1 MIKESRNIA
10 AAVAALTLS
19 VAAFAHN
26 DSAMAAEHVEA
37 ANCVAGASK
46 SPATGKASATD
57 NASAAGCLAG
67 VASTS
72 SATGNGSATSCAGVA
87 STSSAAGNGSAA
99 NNTAAAKDLTTGQDL
114 YKEFQNPPKSARPRV
129 WWHWMNGNITKDGIK
144 KDLLWMQKTGIVG
157 FHNFDAGLETP
168 QIVDKR
174 LIYMT
179 PEWKEAFKYAI
190 NLADSLDMEM
200 TIASSPGWSETGGPW
215 VKDEDAMKKLVWRQ
229 IEVKGGQPV
238 NLKLPEGFD
247 ITGPFMDFTGSFDG
261 ISQVFLRK
269 KFYRD
274 IAVVGVRL
282 CDKDI
287 NLKELYPTITSS
299 GCDAASEEMLER
311 ITGDSVGDYLDVKAD
326 KNGRC
331 WIQYEFAE
339 PQTIKAV
346 VVSELRKDTNPYVHT
361 KELQYSDDGVNFK
374 SINLSYQAT
383 AQRTYA
389 IPATTAK
396 YFRLSLKDNKGK
408 KDCEFGIA
416 QFALSTV
423 TRIQLA
429 GDKAGNSF
437 YRLLWMEEAARL
449 EDVVDLTPYVKDG
462 TLTWNAPEGN
472 WRIFR
477 FGYSLTG
484 KTNHPAS
491 PEATGLEVD
500 KLDPKAI
507 TEYFHN
513 YLQTYADASGGKLGK
528 GGIEYLLTDS
538 YEAGAQTWTRNMFE
552 EFKARKGYD
561 LLRWMPA
568 LTGMV
573 LNSTEETER
582 FLFDW
587 RRTIG
592 DMISEYHYD
601 LQNEIL
607 KPYGMKRYTES
618 HENYRANLTD
628 GMDCKRY
635 AEIPMSAFWMDY
647 KNGNIFN
654 PRFEADVRESASV
667 AHIYGQNIAAAES
680 FTSDGYRDGAWVF
693 SPAVLKP
700 TADAAMAAGL
710 NRFVIHTSPHQPVD
724 DKVPGLGLGKY
735 GQWFDRHQTWADQ
748 AKAWTDY
755 LSRSCYMLQQ
765 GRFVADVAYYYGEDN
780 NATGIM
786 LKKVP
791 ALPYGYNYD
800 YFSPSVIRDLAKAE
814 NGLLTVP
821 SGMKYKVLMLDAN
834 VKHIS
839 IDILRKIK
847 EFADAG
853 VVICGAKPQK
863 LAGNTGTEEEF
874 KALVNDIW
882 NSGRKNVTA
891 GVPAEKVLSAMNLK
905 PDFSIIS
912 GNNKD
917 LKFVHRS
924 ISDGEIYWVTNLSKD
939 TKDITASFRTTGK
952 KPVIW
957 NADDASTEPVSYE
970 MVDGRTNVRMNLT
983 QHRSVFVIFT
993 EDTDVAKVE
1002 LPKTGEETMVEINTP
1017 WSVKFQQGRGVPETA
1032 TFNQLASLTESSE
1045 PGIKYFSGAVT
1056 YSNIFKLKKKEIRSK
1071 DSVILD
1077 LGDVKDL
1084 AEVTVNGKNLG
1095 VFWNAPFKVDI
1106 TKAVRNGENT
1116 IEVKVINMWHNRLV
1130 GDVQPGVTKK
1140 ITYTQMEFF
1149 KPEEPLLP
1157 AGLLG
1162 PVKVIGITV
1171 NK

>member
-1 MIKESRNIA
+1 MMRESCNIA
-10 AAVAALTLS
+10 AALALLTLS
-19 VAAFAHN
+19 VTAFAHN
-26 DSAMAAEHVEA
+26 DGHSAVKSGEVAEKV
-37 ANCVAGASK
+37 
-46 SPATGKASATD
+46 SPS
-57 NASAAGCLAG
+57 
-67 VASTS
+67 
-72 SATGNGSATSCAGVA
+72 
-87 STSSAAGNGSAA
+87 
-99 NNTAAAKDLTTGQDL
+99 TGQSL
-114 YKEFQNPPKSARPRV
+114 YNEFQNPPKAARPRV
-129 WWHWMNGNITKDGIK
+129 WWHWMNGNITKDGIR
-144 KDLLWMQKTGIVG
+144 KDLLWMHKTGIAG

-168 QIVDKR
+168 QIVGKR
-174 LIYMT
+174 LTYMA
-179 PEWKEAFKYAI
+179 PEWKDAFRYAI
-190 NLADSLDMEM
+190 NFADSLDMEM

-215 VKDEDAMKKLVWRQ
+215 VKDKDAMKKLVWRQ
-229 IEVKGGQPV
+229 IEVVGGKPLSV
-238 NLKLPEGFD
+238 RLPEGFD
-247 ITGPFMDFTGSFDG
+247 VTGPFMDFSESFDG
-261 ISQVFLRK
+261 ISQVFLKK

-282 CDKDI
+282 CDSDI
-287 NLKELYPTITSS
+287 NIRNLGPKVTSS
-299 GCDAASEEMLER
+299 GCKVTGKELLNH
-311 ITGDSVGDYLDVKAD
+311 ITGDSVGDYLDITPD
-326 KNGRC
+326 RNGQC
-331 WIQYEFAE
+331 WIQYEFSE
-339 PQTIKAV
+339 PLTIKSV
-346 VVSELRKDTNPYVHT
+346 VISELRKDAGQFSHT
-361 KELQYSDDGVNFK
+361 KELLYSDDGVSFK
-374 SINLSYQAT
+374 AIPLSYQASP
-383 AQRTYA
+383 QRTYA

-396 YFRLSLKDNKGK
+396 YFRFNLKDNGGK
-408 KDCEFGIA
+408 KDCAFGVS

-437 YRLLWMEEAARL
+437 YRLLWMEDTPHSTEAARL

-462 TLTWNAPEGN
+462 ELNWNAPEGN

-507 TEYFHN
+507 TEYFRD
-513 YLQTYADASGGKLGK
+513 YLQTYIDASGGKLGK

-538 YEAGAQTWTRNMFE
+538 FEAGAQTWTVNMPA

-592 DMISEYHYD
+592 DMITEYHYD

-618 HENYRANLTD
+618 HENYRANLSD

-647 KNGNIFN
+647 KKGNIFN
-654 PRFEADVRESASV
+654 PRFEADIRESASV

-680 FTSDGYRDGAWVF
+680 FTTDGYRDGAWVF

-748 AKAWTDY
+748 ARAWTDY
-755 LSRSCYMLQQ
+755 LSRSCHMLQQ

-791 ALPYGYNYD
+791 ALPYGYGYD
-800 YFSPSVIRDLAKAE
+800 YFNPSVIRDLAKAE
-814 NGLLTVP
+814 NGMLTVP
-821 SGMKYKVLMLDAN
+821 TGMRYRVLMLDSN
-834 VKHIS
+834 VRHMS

-853 VVICGAKPQK
+853 VVICGSKPLK
-863 LAGNTGTEEEF
+863 LASNTGGDEDEF
-874 KALVNDIW
+874 KGLVNDIW
-882 NSGRKNVTA
+882 NSGRKNVSA
-891 GVPAEKVLSAMNLK
+891 GVDATKVLTSIGLK

-912 GNNKD
+912 GNGKD
-917 LKFVHRS
+917 IKFVHRTLP
-924 ISDGEIYWVTNLSKD
+924 DGEIYWVTNLSKED
-939 TKDITASFRTTGK
+939 RDITASFKTSGK

-957 NADDASTEPVSYE
+957 HAEDASTEPVSYE
-970 MVDGRTNVRMNLT
+970 FADGRTNVTMSLAGH
-983 QHRSVFVIFT
+983 QSVFVVLT
-993 EDTDVAKVE
+993 EDTDVAKVI
-1002 LPKTGEETMVEINTP
+1002 LPQVASQTLSEIDTP
-1017 WSVKFQQGRGVPETA
+1017 WTVSFQPERGAPESA
-1032 TFNQLASLTESSE
+1032 TFDKLVSLTESSVF
-1045 PGIKYFSGAVT
+1045 GIKYFSGAAT
-1056 YSNIFKLKKKEIRSK
+1056 YSNTFRLKKKEIK
-1071 DSVILD
+1071 DQDAVILD
-1077 LGDVKDL
+1077 LGNVKDL
-1084 AEVTVNGKNLG
+1084 AEVTVNGRNLG
-1095 VFWNAPFKVDI
+1095 VYWNAPFKVDI
-1106 TKAVRNGENT
+1106 TDAVRGGTNT
-1116 IEVKVINMWHNRLV
+1116 IEINVVNMWHNRLV
-1130 GDVQPGVTKK
+1130 GDVQPDATER

-1149 KPEEPLLP
+1149 KPDEPLLP

-1162 PVKVIGITV
+1162 PVKVTGI
-1171 NK
+1171 K

>member
-1 MIKESRNIA
+1 MIKKSRNIA
-10 AAVAALTLS
+10 AAFAALTLS
-19 VAAFAHN
+19 VAAFAHT
-26 DSAMAAEHVEA
+26 MVAEPVEA
-37 ANCVAGASK
+37 TMRTGTEEKVSPRQAQGPQK
-46 SPATGKASATD
+46 S
-57 NASAAGCLAG
+57 

-72 SATGNGSATSCAGVA
+72 SATEQN
-87 STSSAAGNGSAA
+87 
-99 NNTAAAKDLTTGQDL
+99 L

-129 WWHWMNGNITKDGIK
+129 WWHWMNGNITKDGIR

-179 PEWKEAFKYAI
+179 PEWKDAFRYAI

-229 IEVKGGQPV
+229 IEVEGGKP
-238 NLKLPEGFD
+238 LSIKLPEGFAV
-247 ITGPFMDFTGSFDG
+247 TGPFQDFCESFDG
-261 ISQVFLRK
+261 ISQVFLKK
-269 KFYRD
+269 KFYKD
-274 IAVVGVRL
+274 IAVIGVKL
-282 CDKDI
+282 CDADI
-287 NLKELYPTITSS
+287 NLKNLKPVITTS
-299 GCDAASEEMLER
+299 GCKVSGEEILDR
-311 ITGDSVGDYLDVKAD
+311 ITGDSVGDYLDITAD
-326 KNGRC
+326 KDGKC
-331 WIQYEFAE
+331 WIQYEFSE
-339 PQTIKAV
+339 PQTIKSV
-346 VVSELRKDTNPYVHT
+346 VVSELRRDAGQYSHT
-361 KELQYSDDGVNFK
+361 KELLYSDDGVHFK
-374 SINLSYQAT
+374 AIPLSYQAA

-389 IPATTAK
+389 IPATTAR
-396 YFRLSLKDNKGK
+396 YFRFNLRDNGGK
-408 KDCEFGIA
+408 KDCVFGIS

-437 YRLLWMEEAARL
+437 YRHLWMEDTPHSTEAAQL
-449 EDVVDLTPYVKDG
+449 DDVVDLTPYVKDG
-462 TLTWNAPEGN
+462 VLGWTAPEGN

-507 TEYFHN
+507 TEYFNN
-513 YLQTYADASGGKLGK
+513 YLQTYVDASGGKLGK

-538 YEAGAQTWTRNMFE
+538 YEAGAQTWTGNMFA
-552 EFKARKGYD
+552 EFKARRGYD
-561 LLRWMPA
+561 LLQWMPA

-587 RRTIG
+587 RRAIG
-592 DMISEYHYD
+592 DMITEYHYD

-618 HENYRANLTD
+618 HENYRANLSD

-647 KNGNIFN
+647 KKGNIFN
-654 PRFEADVRESASV
+654 QRFEADVRESASV

-724 DKVPGLGLGKY
+724 DKVPGLGLGKW

-748 AKAWTDY
+748 ARCWTDY
-755 LSRSCYMLQQ
+755 LSRSCYLLQQ

-800 YFSPSVIRDLAKAE
+800 YFSPSVIRDLAKAD
-814 NGLLTVP
+814 NGELTVP
-821 SGMKYKVLMLDAN
+821 SGMRYKVLMLDAN
-834 VKHIS
+834 VKHMS

-853 VVICGAKPQK
+853 VTICGAKPSK
-863 LAGNTGTEEEF
+863 LASNTGTEEEF
-874 KALVNDIW
+874 KALVDDIW

-891 GVPAEKVLSAMNLK
+891 GVPAGKVLSEMNLK
-905 PDFSIIS
+905 PDFSIAN
-912 GNNKD
+912 GNSKD
-917 LKFVHRS
+917 IKFVHRKLS
-924 ISDGEIYWVTNLSKD
+924 NGEIYWITNLSKD
-939 TKDITASFRTTGK
+939 TRDITASFRTTGK

-957 NADDASTEPVSYE
+957 HAEDASTEPAGYE
-970 MVDGRTNVRMNLT
+970 FADGMTNVKMTLT
-983 QHRSVFVIFT
+983 QHQSVFVMFT
-993 EDTDVAKVE
+993 DDTDVAKAE
-1002 LPKTGEETMVEINTP
+1002 LPQVSSETLAEISTP
-1017 WSVKFQQGRGVPETA
+1017 WSVRFQQGRGAPESA
-1032 TFNQLASLTESSE
+1032 AFDKLASLTESSE
-1045 PGIKYFSGAVT
+1045 AGIKYFSGAVT
-1056 YSNIFKLKKKEIRSK
+1056 YSNTFKLRRKEIKGK

-1077 LGDVKDL
+1077 LGEVKDL

-1095 VFWNAPFKVDI
+1095 VIWNAPFKVDI
-1106 TKAVRNGENT
+1106 TKALRNGTNT

-1130 GDVQPGVTKK
+1130 GDVQPGVTEK

-1149 KPEEPLLP
+1149 KPDEPLLP

-1162 PVKVIGITV
+1162 PVKVIGTTV
-1171 NK
+1171 SK

>member
-1 MIKESRNIA
+1 MIRESRNIA

-26 DSAMAAEHVEA
+26 CKREVPET
-37 ANCVAGASK
+37 VA
-46 SPATGKASATD
+46 
-57 NASAAGCLAG
+57 
-67 VASTS
+67 
-72 SATGNGSATSCAGVA
+72 
-87 STSSAAGNGSAA
+87 
-99 NNTAAAKDLTTGQDL
+99 TAWSDL
-114 YKEFQNPPKSARPRV
+114 YKEFVNPPKSARPRV
-129 WWHWMNGNITKDGIK
+129 WWHWMNGNITKDGIR
-144 KDLLWMQKTGIVG
+144 KDLLWMHRTGIAG
-157 FHNFDAGLETP
+157 FHSFDAGLETP
-168 QIVDKR
+168 QVVDKR

-179 PEWKEAFKYAI
+179 PEWKDAFRCTI
-190 NLADSLDMEM
+190 DLADSLGMEM

-229 IEVKGGQPV
+229 IEIKGGKPV
-238 NLKLPEGFD
+238 TVKLPEGFD
-247 ITGPFMDFTGSFDG
+247 ITGPFMDFTGSSDA
-261 ISQVFLRK
+261 ISQVFFKK
-269 KFYRD
+269 KFYKD
-274 IAVVGVRL
+274 IAVVGVKL

-287 NLKELYPTITSS
+287 NLKDLHPIITSS
-299 GCDAASEEMLER
+299 GCEATSMEMLER
-311 ITGDSVGDYLDVKAD
+311 ITGDSVGDHLDVKAD
-326 KNGRC
+326 KDGRC
-331 WIQYEFAE
+331 WLQYEFAE

-346 VVSELRKDTNPYVHT
+346 VVSELRKDSNPYAHT
-361 KELQYSDDGVNFK
+361 KELMYSDDGVHFK

-389 IPATTAK
+389 IPTTTAK

-408 KDCEFGIA
+408 KDCEFGIS

-437 YRLLWMEEAARL
+437 YRLLWMEDTPYSAEAARL
-449 EDVVDLTPYVKDG
+449 EDVIDLTPFVKDG

-507 TEYFHN
+507 TEYFRS
-513 YLQTYADASGGKLGK
+513 YLQTYVDASGGRLGK

-538 YEAGAQTWTRNMFE
+538 YEAGAQTWTGNMFA
-552 EFKARKGYD
+552 EFKARRGYD

-592 DMISEYHYD
+592 DMMTEYHYD

-607 KPYGMKRYTES
+607 RPYGMKRYTES

-628 GMDCKRY
+628 GMDCKRH

-647 KNGNIFN
+647 KKGSIFN
-654 PRFEADVRESASV
+654 PRFESDVRESASV

-680 FTSDGYRDGAWVF
+680 FTTDGFRDGAWVF

-710 NRFVIHTSPHQPVD
+710 NRFVVHTSPHQPVD
-724 DKVPGLGLGKY
+724 DKVPGLSLGKY
-735 GQWFDRHQTWADQ
+735 GQWFDRHQTWAGQ

-755 LSRSCYMLQQ
+755 LSRSCHLLQQ

-800 YFSPSVIRDLAKAE
+800 YFSPSVIRDLAKAG
-814 NGLLTVP
+814 NGELTVP
-821 SGMKYKVLMLDAN
+821 SGMRYKVLMLDAN
-834 VKHIS
+834 VKHMS

-853 VVICGAKPQK
+853 ITICGARPQK
-863 LAGNTGTEEEF
+863 LASNTGTEEEF
-874 KALVNDIW
+874 KALVSDIW

-891 GVPAEKVLSAMNLK
+891 GIPAEKVLAGLALQ
-905 PDFSIIS
+905 PDFSIRS
-912 GNNKD
+912 GNGKD
-917 LKFVHRS
+917 VKFVHRS
-924 ISDGEIYWVTNLSKD
+924 LPDGEIYWVANLSKD
-939 TKDITASFRTTGK
+939 TRDFTATFRTTGR

-957 NADDASTEPVSYE
+957 HAEDASTEPAGYE
-970 MVDGRTNVRMNLT
+970 FADGRTNVRMTLT
-983 QHRSVFVIFT
+983 QHQSVFVMFT
-993 EDTDVAKVE
+993 DDTDVAKVE
-1002 LPKTGEETMVEINTP
+1002 LPQTSSETLVEISTP
-1017 WSVKFQQGRGVPETA
+1017 WSVRFQQGRGAPESA
-1032 TFNQLASLTESSE
+1032 TFDQLASLTESSE
-1045 PGIKYFSGAVT
+1045 PGIKYFSGEAT
-1056 YSNIFKLKKKEIRSK
+1056 YSNTFKLKKKEIRSK

-1077 LGDVKDL
+1077 LGEVKDL
-1084 AEVTVNGKNLG
+1084 AEVTLNGKNLG
-1095 VFWNAPFKVDI
+1095 VIWNAPFKVDI
-1106 TKAVRNGENT
+1106 TKALRSGDNT
-1116 IEVKVINMWHNRLV
+1116 IEVKVVNMWHNRLV
-1130 GDVQPGVTKK
+1130 GDVQPGATEKV
-1140 ITYTQMEFF
+1140 TYTQMEFF

-1162 PVKVIGITV
+1162 PVRIIGQTID
-1171 NK
+1171 K

>member
-10 AAVAALTLS
+10 AAIAALTLS
-19 VAAFAHN
+19 VAAFAHSKEN
-26 DSAMAAEHVEA
+26 VA
-37 ANCVAGASK
+37 AGAS
-46 SPATGKASATD
+46 T
-57 NASAAGCLAG
+57 
-67 VASTS
+67 
-72 SATGNGSATSCAGVA
+72 GSA
-87 STSSAAGNGSAA
+87 
-99 NNTAAAKDLTTGQDL
+99 TGQDL

-179 PEWKEAFKYAI
+179 PEWKDAFKYAI

-229 IEVKGGQPV
+229 VEIKGGQPV
-238 NLKLPEGFD
+238 SLKLPEGFD

-326 KNGRC
+326 KNGKC

-408 KDCEFGIA
+408 KDCEFGVA

-437 YRLLWMEEAARL
+437 YRLLWMEDTPYSSEAARL

-538 YEAGAQTWTRNMFE
+538 YEAGAQTWTGNMFE

-573 LNSTEETER
+573 LNNTEETER

-618 HENYRANLTD
+618 HENYRANLSD

-814 NGLLTVP
+814 NGLITVP

-834 VKHIS
+834 VKHMS

-847 EFADAG
+847 VFADAG

-874 KALVNDIW
+874 KALVKDIW

-891 GVPAEKVLSAMNLK
+891 GMPAEKVLSAMSLK
-905 PDFSIIS
+905 PDFSIAS

-917 LKFVHRS
+917 IKFVHRS

-970 MVDGRTNVRMNLT
+970 MADGRTNVKMSLT
-983 QHRSVFVIFT
+983 QHQSAFVIFT
-993 EDTDVAKVE
+993 ENTDVAKVE
-1002 LPKTGEETMVEINTP
+1002 LPETSEETILEFNTP
-1017 WSVKFQQGRGVPETA
+1017 WSVKFQQGRGAPETA

-1056 YSNIFKLKKKEIRSK
+1056 YSNIFKLKKKEIRGK

-1157 AGLLG
+1157 AGLVG
-1162 PVKVIGITV
+1162 PVRIIGETTT
-1171 NK
+1171 K

>member
-1 MIKESRNIA
+1 MMGKSQNIA
-10 AAVAALTLS
+10 AAFAALTLS
-19 VAAFAHN
+19 AAAFAHN
-26 DSAMAAEHVEA
+26 GSTSAASPVVAGSVEA
-37 ANCVAGASK
+37 TESIGNDIASVGASTG
-46 SPATGKASATD
+46 SATGK
-57 NASAAGCLAG
+57 
-67 VASTS
+67 
-72 SATGNGSATSCAGVA
+72 
-87 STSSAAGNGSAA
+87 
-99 NNTAAAKDLTTGQDL
+99 DL
-114 YKEFQNPPKSARPRV
+114 YDSFRNPPKSARPRV
-129 WWHWMNGNITKDGIK
+129 WWHWMNGNITKDGIR

-157 FHNFDAGLETP
+157 FHNFDAGLQTP

-179 PEWKEAFKYAI
+179 PEWKDAFKYTI
-190 NLADSLDMEM
+190 NLADSLDMEV

-229 IEVKGGQPV
+229 VEVKGGKQIEMR
-238 NLKLPEGFD
+238 LPDGFD
-247 ITGPFMDFTGSFDG
+247 VTGPFMDFCESFDG
-261 ISQVFLRK
+261 ISQVFLKK
-269 KFYRD
+269 KFYKD
-274 IAVVGVRL
+274 IAVVGVKL
-282 CDKDI
+282 CDSDI
-287 NLKELYPTITSS
+287 NAKSLHPTVTSS
-299 GCDAASEEMLER
+299 GCELTGDALLER
-311 ITGDSVGDYLDVKAD
+311 ITSDSVGGYLDILPD
-326 KNGRC
+326 SRGNC
-331 WIQYEFAE
+331 WIQYEFSE
-339 PQTIKAV
+339 PLTVKSV
-346 VVSELRKDTNPYVHT
+346 VFSELRRGTNQYSHT
-361 KELQYSDDGVNFK
+361 KELLYSDDGVNFK
-374 SINLSYQAT
+374 SVPLAYQAT
-383 AQRTYA
+383 PQRTCA

-396 YFRLSLKDNKGK
+396 YFRLNLKDNTGK
-408 KDCEFGIA
+408 KDCLFGVS
-416 QFALSTV
+416 QFILSTV

-429 GDKAGNSF
+429 GDKAGNNF
-437 YRLLWMEEAARL
+437 YRILWKEDTPHSTEAARL
-449 EDVVDLTPYVKDG
+449 DDVVDLTPYFKDG
-462 TLTWNAPEGN
+462 VLSWNAPKGN

-507 TEYFHN
+507 TDYFNN
-513 YLQTYADASGGKLGK
+513 YLRTYVDASGGKMGK

-538 YEAGAQTWTRNMFE
+538 YEAGAQTWTGNMFA

-573 LNSTEETER
+573 LNSTDETER

-592 DMISEYHYD
+592 DMITEYHYD

-618 HENYRANLTD
+618 HENYRVNLSD

-635 AEIPMSAFWMDY
+635 AEVPMSAFWMDY
-647 KNGNIFN
+647 KKGSIFT

-748 AKAWTDY
+748 ARAWTDY
-755 LSRSCYMLQQ
+755 LSRSCYLLQQ
-765 GRFVADVAYYYGEDN
+765 GHFVADVAYYYGEDN
-780 NATGIM
+780 NATGLF
-786 LKKVP
+786 LKKAP
-791 ALPYGYNYD
+791 AVPYGYNYD

-821 SGMKYKVLMLDAN
+821 SGMSYRVLMLDAN

-853 VVICGAKPQK
+853 IVICGAKPQK
-863 LAGNTGTEEEF
+863 LASNTGSEEEF
-874 KALVNDIW
+874 NTLVNDIW
-882 NSGRKNVTA
+882 NSGRKNVTT
-891 GVPAEKVLSAMNLK
+891 GVDAAKVLSGIGVK
-905 PDFSIIS
+905 PDFAVTK
-912 GNNKD
+912 GDAKD
-917 LKFVHRS
+917 VKYVHRTLA
-924 ISDGEIYWVTNLSKD
+924 DGEIYWVTNLSKE
-939 TKDITASFRTTGK
+939 TKDLTVSFRTSGK

-957 NADDASTEPVSYE
+957 HAEDASSEAASYAAA
-970 MVDGRTNVRMNLT
+970 DGRTDVRLTLT
-983 QHRSVFVIFT
+983 QHQSVFVIFS
-993 EDTDVAKVE
+993 ENTDIKNVI
-1002 LPKTGEETMVEINTP
+1002 LPEVTSETLAEVSDP
-1017 WSVKFQQGRGVPETA
+1017 WTVSFQAGRGAPESA
-1032 TFNQLASLTESSE
+1032 VFDNLASLTESNE
-1045 PGIKYFSGAVT
+1045 PGIKYFSGVAT
-1056 YSNIFKLKKKEIRSK
+1056 YSNTFKLNKKDWRRKNSA
-1071 DSVILD
+1071 ILD

-1095 VFWNAPFKVDI
+1095 VIWNAPFKVDI
-1106 TKAVRNGENT
+1106 TKALRNGTNT
-1116 IEVKVINMWHNRLV
+1116 IEIKVVNMWHNRLV
-1130 GDVQPGVTKK
+1130 GDVQPGVTEKV
-1140 ITYTQMEFF
+1140 TYTQMEFF

-1162 PVKVIGITV
+1162 PVRIIGQTTE
-1171 NK
+1171 KK

>member
-1 MIKESRNIA
+1 MIRESRNIA

-26 DSAMAAEHVEA
+26 CKREVPET
-37 ANCVAGASK
+37 VA
-46 SPATGKASATD
+46 
-57 NASAAGCLAG
+57 
-67 VASTS
+67 
-72 SATGNGSATSCAGVA
+72 
-87 STSSAAGNGSAA
+87 
-99 NNTAAAKDLTTGQDL
+99 TAWSDL
-114 YKEFQNPPKSARPRV
+114 YKEFVNPPKSARPRV
-129 WWHWMNGNITKDGIK
+129 WWHWMNGNITKDGIR
-144 KDLLWMQKTGIVG
+144 KDLLWMHRTGIAG
-157 FHNFDAGLETP
+157 FHSFDAGLETP
-168 QIVDKR
+168 QVVDKR

-179 PEWKEAFKYAI
+179 PEWKDAFRCTI
-190 NLADSLDMEM
+190 DLADSLGMEM

-229 IEVKGGQPV
+229 IEIKGGKPV
-238 NLKLPEGFD
+238 TVKLPEGFD
-247 ITGPFMDFTGSFDG
+247 ITGPFMDFTGSSDA
-261 ISQVFLRK
+261 ISQVFFKK
-269 KFYRD
+269 KFYKD
-274 IAVVGVRL
+274 IAVVGVKL

-287 NLKELYPTITSS
+287 NLKDLHPIITSS
-299 GCDAASEEMLER
+299 GCEATSMEMLER
-311 ITGDSVGDYLDVKAD
+311 ITGDSVGDHLDVKAD
-326 KNGRC
+326 KDGRC
-331 WIQYEFAE
+331 WLQYEFAE

-346 VVSELRKDTNPYVHT
+346 VVSELRKDSNPYAHT
-361 KELQYSDDGVNFK
+361 KELMYSDDGVHFK

-389 IPATTAK
+389 IPTTTAK
-396 YFRLSLKDNKGK
+396 YFRLNLKDNKGK
-408 KDCEFGIA
+408 KDCEFGIS

-437 YRLLWMEEAARL
+437 YRLLWMEDTPYSAEAARL
-449 EDVVDLTPYVKDG
+449 EDVIDLTPFVKDG

-507 TEYFHN
+507 TEYFRS
-513 YLQTYADASGGKLGK
+513 YLQTYVDASGGRLGK

-538 YEAGAQTWTRNMFE
+538 YEAGAQTWTGNMFA
-552 EFKARKGYD
+552 EFKARRGYD

-592 DMISEYHYD
+592 DMMTEYHYD

-607 KPYGMKRYTES
+607 RPYGMKRYTES

-628 GMDCKRY
+628 GMDCKRH

-647 KNGNIFN
+647 KKGSIFN
-654 PRFEADVRESASV
+654 PRFESDVRESASV

-680 FTSDGYRDGAWVF
+680 FTTDGFRDGAWVF

-710 NRFVIHTSPHQPVD
+710 NRFVVHTSPHQPVD
-724 DKVPGLGLGKY
+724 DKVPGLSLGKY
-735 GQWFDRHQTWADQ
+735 GQWFDRHQTWAGQ

-755 LSRSCYMLQQ
+755 LSRSCHLLQQ

-800 YFSPSVIRDLAKAE
+800 YFSPSVIRDLAKAG
-814 NGLLTVP
+814 NGELTVP
-821 SGMKYKVLMLDAN
+821 SGMRYKVLMLDAN
-834 VKHIS
+834 VKHMS

-853 VVICGAKPQK
+853 ITICGARPQK
-863 LAGNTGTEEEF
+863 LASNTGTEEEF
-874 KALVNDIW
+874 KALVSDIW

-891 GVPAEKVLSAMNLK
+891 GIPAEKVLAGLALQ
-905 PDFSIIS
+905 PDFSIRS
-912 GNNKD
+912 GNGKD
-917 LKFVHRS
+917 VKFVHRS
-924 ISDGEIYWVTNLSKD
+924 LPDGEIYWVANLSKD
-939 TKDITASFRTTGK
+939 TRDFTATFRTTGR

-957 NADDASTEPVSYE
+957 HAEDASTEPAGYE
-970 MVDGRTNVRMNLT
+970 FADGRTNVRMTLT
-983 QHRSVFVIFT
+983 QHQSVFVMFT
-993 EDTDVAKVE
+993 DDTDVAKVE
-1002 LPKTGEETMVEINTP
+1002 LPQTSSETLVEISTP
-1017 WSVKFQQGRGVPETA
+1017 WSVRFQQGRGAPESA
-1032 TFNQLASLTESSE
+1032 TFDQLASLTESSE
-1045 PGIKYFSGAVT
+1045 PGIKYFSGEAT
-1056 YSNIFKLKKKEIRSK
+1056 YSNTFKLKKKEIRSK

-1077 LGDVKDL
+1077 LGEVKDL
-1084 AEVTVNGKNLG
+1084 AEVTLNGKNLG
-1095 VFWNAPFKVDI
+1095 VIWNAPFKVDI
-1106 TKAVRNGENT
+1106 TKALRSGDNT
-1116 IEVKVINMWHNRLV
+1116 IEVKVVNMWHNRLV
-1130 GDVQPGVTKK
+1130 GDVQPGATEKV
-1140 ITYTQMEFF
+1140 TYTQMEFF

-1162 PVKVIGITV
+1162 PVRIIGQTID
-1171 NK
+1171 K

>member
-1 MIKESRNIA
+1 MMRESCNIA
-10 AAVAALTLS
+10 AALALLTLS
-19 VAAFAHN
+19 VTAFAHN
-26 DSAMAAEHVEA
+26 DGH
-37 ANCVAGASK
+37 
-46 SPATGKASATD
+46 
-57 NASAAGCLAG
+57 SAAKSGE
-67 VASTS
+67 VAEKVSPS
-72 SATGNGSATSCAGVA
+72 NGQ
-87 STSSAAGNGSAA
+87 N
-99 NNTAAAKDLTTGQDL
+99 L
-114 YKEFQNPPKSARPRV
+114 YNEFRNPPKAARPRV
-129 WWHWMNGNITKDGIK
+129 WWHWMNGNITKDGIR
-144 KDLLWMQKTGIVG
+144 KDLLWMHKTGVAG

-168 QIVDKR
+168 QIVGKR
-174 LIYMT
+174 LTYMT
-179 PEWKEAFKYAI
+179 PEWKDAFRYAI
-190 NLADSLDMEM
+190 NFADSLDMEM

-229 IEVKGGQPV
+229 IEVVGGKPLSV
-238 NLKLPEGFD
+238 RLPEGFD
-247 ITGPFMDFTGSFDG
+247 VTGPFMDFSESFDG
-261 ISQVFLRK
+261 ISQVFLKK

-282 CDKDI
+282 CDSDI
-287 NLKELYPTITSS
+287 NIRNLGPNVTSS
-299 GCDAASEEMLER
+299 GCKVTGRELLNH
-311 ITGDSVGDYLDVKAD
+311 ITGDNVGDYLDITPD
-326 KNGRC
+326 RNGQC
-331 WIQYEFAE
+331 WIQYEFSE
-339 PQTIKAV
+339 PLTIKSV
-346 VVSELRKDTNPYVHT
+346 VISELRKDAGQFSHT
-361 KELQYSDDGVNFK
+361 KELLYSDDGVSFK
-374 SINLSYQAT
+374 AIPLSYQASP
-383 AQRTYA
+383 QRTYA

-396 YFRLSLKDNKGK
+396 YFRFNLKDNGGK
-408 KDCEFGIA
+408 KDCAFGVS

-437 YRLLWMEEAARL
+437 YRLLWMEDTPHSTEAARL

-462 TLTWNAPEGN
+462 ELNWNAPEGN

-507 TEYFHN
+507 TEYFRN
-513 YLQTYADASGGKLGK
+513 YLQTYIDASGGKLGK

-538 YEAGAQTWTRNMFE
+538 FEAGAQTWTVNMPA

-592 DMISEYHYD
+592 DMITEYHYD

-618 HENYRANLTD
+618 HENYRANLSD

-647 KNGNIFN
+647 KKGNIFN
-654 PRFEADVRESASV
+654 PRFEADIRESASV

-680 FTSDGYRDGAWVF
+680 FTTDGYRDGAWVF

-748 AKAWTDY
+748 ARAWTDY
-755 LSRSCYMLQQ
+755 LSRSCHMLQQ
-765 GRFVADVAYYYGEDN
+765 GCFVADVAYYYGEDN

-800 YFSPSVIRDLAKAE
+800 YFNPSVIRDLAKAE
-814 NGLLTVP
+814 NGMLTVP
-821 SGMKYKVLMLDAN
+821 TGMRYRVLMLDSN
-834 VKHIS
+834 VRHMS

-853 VVICGAKPQK
+853 VVICGSKPLK
-863 LAGNTGTEEEF
+863 LASNTGGDEDEF

-882 NSGRKNVTA
+882 NSGRKNVSA
-891 GVPAEKVLSAMNLK
+891 GVDAAKVLTSIGLK
-905 PDFSIIS
+905 PDFSIVS
-912 GNNKD
+912 GNGKD
-917 LKFVHRS
+917 IKFVHRTLPY
-924 ISDGEIYWVTNLSKD
+924 GEIYWVTNLSKED
-939 TKDITASFRTTGK
+939 RNITASFKTSGK

-957 NADDASTEPVSYE
+957 HAEDASTEPVSYE
-970 MVDGRTNVRMNLT
+970 FADGRTNVTMSLARH
-983 QHRSVFVIFT
+983 QSVFVVLT
-993 EDTDVAKVE
+993 EDTDVAKVV
-1002 LPKTGEETMVEINTP
+1002 LPRVSSQTLSEIDTP
-1017 WSVKFQQGRGVPETA
+1017 WTVSFQPGRGAPESA
-1032 TFNQLASLTESSE
+1032 TFDKLASLTESSVF
-1045 PGIKYFSGAVT
+1045 GIKYFSGAAT
-1056 YSNIFKLKKKEIRSK
+1056 YTNTFRMKKKEIK
-1071 DSVILD
+1071 DQDAVILD

-1084 AEVTVNGKNLG
+1084 AEVTVNGRNLG
-1095 VFWNAPFKVDI
+1095 VYWNAPFKVDI
-1106 TKAVRNGENT
+1106 TDAVRGGTNT
-1116 IEVKVINMWHNRLV
+1116 IEIKVVNMWHNRLV
-1130 GDVQPGVTKK
+1130 GDVQPDATET

-1149 KPEEPLLP
+1149 KPDEPLLP

-1162 PVKVIGITV
+1162 PVKVTGI
-1171 NK
+1171 K

>member
-1 MIKESRNIA
+1 MIRESQKFA

-19 VAAFAHN
+19 AAAFAH
-26 DSAMAAEHVEA
+26 SGATPAASLVAEPVVRQSSPTIEATSMISGTSMVAEPVEA
-37 ANCVAGASK
+37 I
-46 SPATGKASATD
+46 SADSDT
-57 NASAAGCLAG
+57 
-67 VASTS
+67 STS
-72 SATGNGSATSCAGVA
+72 SVTG
-87 STSSAAGNGSAA
+87 
-99 NNTAAAKDLTTGQDL
+99 KDLYDSF
-114 YKEFQNPPKSARPRV
+114 KNPPKSARPRV
-129 WWHWMNGNITKDGIK
+129 WWHWMNGNITKDGIR

-157 FHNFDAGLETP
+157 FHNFDAGLHTP

-179 PEWKEAFKYAI
+179 PEWKDAFKYAI
-190 NLADSLDMEM
+190 NLADSLGMEM

-215 VKDEDAMKKLVWRQ
+215 VKEEDAMKKLVWRQ
-229 IEVKGGQPV
+229 IEIEGGKPV
-238 NLKLPEGFD
+238 SVKLPDGFD
-247 ITGPFMDFTGSFDG
+247 VTGPFMDFAESFDG
-261 ISQVFLRK
+261 ISQVFLKK
-269 KFYRD
+269 KFYKD
-274 IAVVGVRL
+274 IAIVGVKL
-282 CDKDI
+282 CDSDI
-287 NLKELYPTITSS
+287 NIKSLHPVVTSS
-299 GCDAASEEMLER
+299 GCALDGEELLDR
-311 ITGDSVGDYLDVKAD
+311 ITGDSVGNYLDITAD
-326 KNGRC
+326 KDGKC

-339 PQTIKAV
+339 PQTIKSV
-346 VVSELRKDTNPYVHT
+346 VISELRKDAGQYTHT
-361 KELQYSDDGVNFK
+361 KELLYSNDGVNFK
-374 SINLSYQAT
+374 SVPLSYQAN

-396 YFRLSLKDNKGK
+396 YFRFNLKDNSGK
-408 KDCEFGIA
+408 KDCTFGVS
-416 QFALSTV
+416 QFILSTV
-423 TRIQLA
+423 TRVQLA

-437 YRLLWMEEAARL
+437 YRLLWMEDTPHSAEAARL
-449 EDVVDLTPYVKDG
+449 EDVVDLTPFFKDG
-462 TLTWNAPEGN
+462 VLTWNAPEGN

-513 YLQTYADASGGKLGK
+513 YLQTYVDASGGKLGK

-538 YEAGAQTWTRNMFE
+538 YEAGAQTWTGNMFE
-552 EFKARKGYD
+552 EFKTRKGYD

-592 DMISEYHYD
+592 DMIAEYHYD

-618 HENYRANLTD
+618 HENYRANLSD

-748 AKAWTDY
+748 AWAWTNY
-755 LSRSCYMLQQ
+755 LSRSCYLLQQ
-765 GRFVADVAYYYGEDN
+765 GQFVADVAYYYGEDN
-780 NATGIM
+780 NATGVM

-814 NGLLTVP
+814 NGLITVP
-821 SGMKYKVLMLDAN
+821 SGMSYRVLMLDAN
-834 VKHIS
+834 VRHIS

-863 LAGNTGTEEEF
+863 LASNTGTEEEF
-874 KALVNDIW
+874 KTLVNDIW

-891 GVPAEKVLSAMNLK
+891 GVDAAKVLSGIGLK
-905 PDFSIIS
+905 PDFSVIE
-912 GNNKD
+912 GNAKD
-917 LKFVHRS
+917 VKFVHRTL
-924 ISDGEIYWVTNLSKD
+924 SDGEIYWVTNLSKE
-939 TKDITASFRTTGK
+939 TKNLTASFRTSGK
-952 KPVIW
+952 KPVVW
-957 NADDASTEPVSYE
+957 NAEDASTEPVSYE
-970 MVDGRTNVRMNLT
+970 IADGRTNVRLSLT
-983 QHRSVFVIFT
+983 QHQSVFVILT
-993 EDTDVAKVE
+993 EDAESDSVR
-1002 LPKTGEETMVEINTP
+1002 LPEVSDETLVEITTP
-1017 WSVKFQQGRGVPETA
+1017 WTVAFQPGRGAPQDA
-1032 TFNQLASLTESSE
+1032 TFDKLASLTESE
-1045 PGIKYFSGAVT
+1045 DAGIKYFSGVAT
-1056 YSNIFKLKKKEIRSK
+1056 YSNTFKLNKKSRRCK
-1071 DSVILD
+1071 DSIILD

-1095 VFWNAPFKVDI
+1095 VYWNAPFRIDI
-1106 TKAVRNGENT
+1106 TKALRNGTNT
-1116 IEVKVINMWHNRLV
+1116 IEIKVVNMWHNRLV
-1130 GDVQPGVTKK
+1130 GDVQPGVTEK

-1149 KPEEPLLP
+1149 KPDEPLLP

-1162 PVKVIGITV
+1162 PVRIIGQSTE
-1171 NK
+1171 K